1 MRLFPMTA
9 AHYPSL
15 RAFPAEVT
23 RREDPPPPRHDP
35 QRAKDFPMKSIK
47 TLLFAGL
54 ALSAAFGIHA
64 EEPGKTAAS
73 AAAIEGTWALDF
85 ADVQH
90 PDGTRTH
97 DFGEAPKGLMQ
108 VDRQGHYSIFI
119 FDSGRPKFAAKE
131 KGQGTPEEIRAALMG
146 SSSHYGTVEMDPAK
160 GTLTF
165 HIEGST
171 YPNWEGTTQVRSY
184 MLSGDKLSYKV
195 PPRPNGDI
203 PLTGWKR
210 MPR

>member
-1 MRLFPMTA
+1 MKPLLT
-9 AHYPSL
+9 
-15 RAFPAEVT
+15 VT
-23 RREDPPPPRHDP
+23 L
-35 QRAKDFPMKSIK
+35 AC
-47 TLLFAGL
+47 L
-54 ALSAAFGIHA
+54 ALSVSSISV
-64 EEPGKTAAS
+64 AS
-73 AAAIEGTWALDF
+73 AKGSGAMHAPTAIEGTWALDF

-97 DFGEAPKGLMQ
+97 DYGAMPKGVLQ
-108 VDRQGHYSIFI
+108 VDHQGHYSIFI
-119 FDSGRPKFAAKE
+119 FDRSRPKFAANNKH
-131 KGQGTPEEIRAALMG
+131 QGTPDEIRAAMMG
-146 SSSHYGTVEMDPAK
+146 TSAHYGTVKMDTTK

-171 YPNWEGTTQVRSY
+171 YPNWEGTTQVRHY

-210 MPR
+210 ID

>member
-1 MRLFPMTA
+1 MKSANTLLLAVLACSAIGTA
-9 AHYPSL
+9 
-15 RAFPAEVT
+15 
-23 RREDPPPPRHDP
+23 
-35 QRAKDFPMKSIK
+35 RAKEPATMSASI
-47 TLLFAGL
+47 A
-54 ALSAAFGIHA
+54 
-64 EEPGKTAAS
+64 P
-73 AAAIEGTWALDF
+73 IEGTWALDF

-97 DFGEAPKGLMQ
+97 DYGASPKGVLQ
-108 VDRQGHYSIFI
+108 IDHQGHYSIFI
-119 FDSGRPKFAAKE
+119 FDSTRPKFAANNKS
-131 KGQGTPEEIRAALMG
+131 QGTPEEIRAAMMG
-146 SSSHYGTVEMDPAK
+146 TSSHYGTVEMDAAK

-165 HIEGST
+165 HIDGST

-184 MLSGDKLSYKV
+184 MLNGDKLSYKV